1 MDDFSTY
8 QGALNVFK
16 RVNFVGNQENCIF
29 GAIVDHSKS
38 SEFTAS
44 MIGNGLLGTVG
55 LIAGQE
61 LMRAREERLSKFS
74 DFFYVLL
81 NITEKGVGIMPLY
94 GMPYK
99 IDPEKMEPRY
109 DGFIFFN
116 KEEVLGIGSKNYY
129 GIRKS
134 VKTITITLVNNK
146 KMYFTANIKE
156 NKLPY
161 QEPSMKNIVERYQK

>member
-1 MDDFSTY
+1 MDSFSSY
-8 QGALNVFK
+8 QGAFDVFK
-16 RVNFVGNQENCIF
+16 RVNFVGERENCII
-29 GAIVDHSKS
+29 GAIVDQSKS
-38 SEFTAS
+38 AEFTAS
-44 MIGNGLLGTVG
+44 MIGNGLLGPVG
-55 LIAGQE
+55 FFAGQE
-61 LMRAREERLSKFS
+61 IMRERDARLSKFN
-74 DFFYVLL
+74 DFFFVLL
-81 NITEKGVGIMPLY
+81 NFTEKGVGIMPLN
-94 GMPYK
+94 GIPFK

-116 KEEVLGIGSKNYY
+116 KEEVLGISSKNYY